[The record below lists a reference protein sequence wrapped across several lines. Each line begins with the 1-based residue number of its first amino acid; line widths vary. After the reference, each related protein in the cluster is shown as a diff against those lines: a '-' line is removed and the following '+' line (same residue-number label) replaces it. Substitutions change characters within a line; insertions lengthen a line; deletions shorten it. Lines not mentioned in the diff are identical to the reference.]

1 MTRQL
6 QKHDVLKSL
15 TAAAVLLFTA
25 AFAYAGP
32 EGEDK
37 LYAMVPNVVIYP
49 GQTISSGQIRRV
61 EVTNPNL
68 SGDYAQDF
76 SQVDG
81 MVSKRTLL
89 PDQAIYISALRQPFA
104 VSRGT
109 QVRMLYDGGH
119 LQITA
124 IGIPLDDGSVGESV
138 RVRNKDSGLTVS
150 GVVLSP
156 GIVQVVAK

>member
-1 MTRQL
+1 MMRQL
-6 QKHDVLKSL
+6 QKHDVLKVL
-15 TAAAVLLFTA
+15 VGMLALLFTA
-25 AFAYAGP
+25 VCALAGP

-37 LYAMVPNVVIYP
+37 RYAMVPNVVIYP
-49 GQTISSGQIRRV
+49 GQVISAGQIRRV

-76 SQVDG
+76 PEVEG
-81 MVSKRTLL
+81 MVAKRTLL
-89 PDQAIYISALRQPFA
+89 PEQAIYVASLRQPFA

-109 QVRMLYDGGH
+109 QVRLLYDGGH

-124 IGIPLDDGSVGESV
+124 LGVPLDDGSVGESV

-150 GVVLSP
+150 GTVLSP